1 MERVI
6 RSGTSHRSPFTV
18 HAVIAALALICA
30 TASAQQYPA
39 RPIRLVV
46 PYPPGGNVD
55 ITARIVGPALA
66 DLVGQ
71 SIIVDNR
78 SGAGGNVGAALV
90 AKAAPDGYTLLLGSS
105 APLAINP
112 IVIKDTPYDPVKAF
126 APVSR
131 VHVVPLVVLAGPKSG
146 IASVKALIERA
157 KASPG
162 KLAAASAG
170 TGTTNHFGIELF
182 NTMAGVRLLHV
193 PYKGS
198 GPALAEMLG
207 GQVPLMFDQLSASI
221 GYVRDGRLR
230 AIAVASAKRAS
241 VLPSVPTLDE
251 SGLRGYEASTFI
263 GVLAPAGTPMPVV
276 ATLNAA
282 LRKVMETTVV
292 RDRFLGLGAE
302 PGSSSPEEFSRLI
315 ADELAKWRALAQK
328 AGLKFE

>member
-1 MERVI
+1 MKKAILVVLMAPL
-6 RSGTSHRSPFTV
+6 TLA
-18 HAVIAALALICA
+18 AVGAG
-30 TASAQQYPA
+30 AQQKFPT
-39 RPIRLVV
+39 RPIRLIV

-55 ITARIVGPALA
+55 ITARIIGPTLGER
-66 DLVGQ
+66 LGQ
-71 SIIVDNR
+71 TIVVDNR
-78 SGAGGNVGAALV
+78 GGGGGNVGAHLV
-90 AKAAPDGYTLLLGSS
+90 AKAPPDGHTLLMGSS
-105 APLAINP
+105 GPLSINP
-112 IVIKDTPYDPVKAF
+112 VVVPNLPYDSVKDY

-146 IASVKALIERA
+146 ITSVKDLIERA

-198 GPALAEMLG
+198 GPALTEMLG
-207 GQVPLMFDQLSASI
+207 GQVPVMFDQLSASI

-230 AIAVASAKRAS
+230 ALAVASAQRAS
-241 VLPSVPTLDE
+241 VLPAVPTLDE

-263 GVLAPAGTPMPVV
+263 GVLAPAGTPKAVV

-282 LRKVMETTVV
+282 MRKVMETAMV
-292 RDRFLGLGAE
+292 RDKFLGLGAQ
-302 PGSSSPEEFSRLI
+302 PGSS
-315 ADELAKWRALAQK
+315 
-328 AGLKFE
+328 

>member
-1 MERVI
+1 MKKAIPIVLM
-6 RSGTSHRSPFTV
+6 TPL
-18 HAVIAALALICA
+18 ALAAIGA
-30 TASAQQYPA
+30 GAQQNFPT
-39 RPIRLVV
+39 RPIRLIV

-55 ITARIVGPALA
+55 ITARIIGPTLGGR
-66 DLVGQ
+66 LGQ
-71 SIIVDNR
+71 TVVVDNR
-78 SGAGGNVGAALV
+78 GGGGGNVGAHLV
-90 AKAAPDGYTLLLGSS
+90 AKAPPDGHTLLMGSS
-105 APLAINP
+105 GPLSINP
-112 IVIKDTPYDPVKAF
+112 VVVPNLPYDSVKDY

-146 IASVKALIERA
+146 ITSVKDLIERA
-157 KASPG
+157 KANPG

-198 GPALAEMLG
+198 GPALTEMLG
-207 GQVPLMFDQLSASI
+207 GQVPVMFDQLSASI

-230 AIAVASAKRAS
+230 ALAVASARRAS
-241 VLPSVPTLDE
+241 VLPAVPTLDE

-263 GVLAPAGTPMPVV
+263 GVLAPAGTPKAVV

-282 LRKVMETTVV
+282 MHKVMETTVV
-292 RDRFLGLGAE
+292 RDKFLGLGAE
-302 PGSSSPEEFSRLI
+302 PGSSSPEEFSKLI
-315 ADELAKWRALAQK
+315 ADELAKWRDVAQK

>member
-1 MERVI
+1 MKK
-6 RSGTSHRSPFTV
+6 
-18 HAVIAALALICA
+18 AVLTALIASFALASFA
-30 TASAQQYPA
+30 APAQQEYPA
-39 RPIRLVV
+39 RPIRLIV

-55 ITARIVGPALA
+55 ITARIIGPTLGER
-66 DLVGQ
+66 LGQ
-71 SIIVDNR
+71 TIVVDNR
-78 SGAGGNVGAALV
+78 GGGGGNVGAHLV
-90 AKAAPDGYTLLLGSS
+90 AKAPPDGHTLLMGSS
-105 APLAINP
+105 GPLSINP
-112 IVIKDTPYDPVKAF
+112 VVVPNLPYDSVKDY

-146 IASVKALIERA
+146 ITSVKDLIERA

-198 GPALAEMLG
+198 GPALTEMLG
-207 GQVPLMFDQLSASI
+207 GQVPVMFDQLSASI

-230 AIAVASAKRAS
+230 ALAVASARRAS
-241 VLPSVPTLDE
+241 VLPAVPTLDE

-263 GVLAPAGTPMPVV
+263 GVLAPAGTPKAVV

-282 LRKVMETTVV
+282 MRKVMETAMV
-292 RDRFLGLGAE
+292 RDKFLGLGAE
-302 PGSSSPEEFSRLI
+302 PGSSSPGEFSRLI
-315 ADELAKWRALAQK
+315 ADELAKWRDVAQK

>member
-1 MERVI
+1 MKSTILVVLVA
-6 RSGTSHRSPFTV
+6 P
-18 HAVIAALALICA
+18 LAL
-30 TASAQQYPA
+30 TAIGAGAQQNFPT
-39 RPIRLVV
+39 RPIRLIV

-55 ITARIVGPALA
+55 ITARIIGPTLGER
-66 DLVGQ
+66 LGQ
-71 SIIVDNR
+71 TIVVDNR
-78 SGAGGNVGAALV
+78 GGGGGNVGAHLV
-90 AKAAPDGYTLLLGSS
+90 AKAPPDGHTLLMGSS
-105 APLAINP
+105 GPLSINP
-112 IVIKDTPYDPVKAF
+112 VVVPNLPYDSVKDY

-146 IASVKALIERA
+146 ITSVKDLIERA

-162 KLAAASAG
+162 RLAAASAG

-198 GPALAEMLG
+198 GPALTELLG
-207 GQVPLMFDQLSASI
+207 GQVPVMFDQLSASI

-230 AIAVASAKRAS
+230 ALAVASAQRAS
-241 VLPSVPTLDE
+241 VLPAVPTLDE

-263 GVLAPAGTPMPVV
+263 GVLAPAGTPKAVV

-282 LRKVMETTVV
+282 MRKVMETTVV
-292 RDRFLGLGAE
+292 RDKFLGLGAE
-302 PGSSSPEEFSRLI
+302 PGSSSPEEFSKLI
-315 ADELAKWRALAQK
+315 AEELAKWRDVAQK

>member
-1 MERVI
+1 MKKAILVVLMAPL
-6 RSGTSHRSPFTV
+6 TLA
-18 HAVIAALALICA
+18 AVGAG
-30 TASAQQYPA
+30 AQQKFPT
-39 RPIRLVV
+39 RPIRLIV

-55 ITARIVGPALA
+55 ITARIIGPTLGER
-66 DLVGQ
+66 LGQ
-71 SIIVDNR
+71 TIVVDNR
-78 SGAGGNVGAALV
+78 GGGGGNVGAHLV
-90 AKAAPDGYTLLLGSS
+90 AKAPPDGHTLLMGSS
-105 APLAINP
+105 GPLSINP
-112 IVIKDTPYDPVKAF
+112 VVVPNLPYDSVKDY

-146 IASVKALIERA
+146 ITSVKDLIERA

-198 GPALAEMLG
+198 GPALTEMLG
-207 GQVPLMFDQLSASI
+207 GQVPVMFDQLSASI

-230 AIAVASAKRAS
+230 ALAVASARRAS
-241 VLPSVPTLDE
+241 VLPAVPTLDE

-263 GVLAPAGTPMPVV
+263 GVLAPAGTPKAVV

-282 LRKVMETTVV
+282 MRKVMETAMV
-292 RDRFLGLGAE
+292 RDKFLGLGAE
-302 PGSSSPEEFSRLI
+302 PGSSSPGEFSRLI
-315 ADELAKWRALAQK
+315 ADELAKWRDVAQK